1 MLTQGHI
8 TALGTFTNSLSPL
21 LLSGHHLLSCN
32 IPMKPQ
38 VSHAENAALK
48 MTELEQRHP
57 GSRQFMLLE
66 VICMPQRIL
75 KISL

>member
-32 IPMKPQ
+32 IPMKLQ

-48 MTELEQRHP
+48 MTEL
-57 GSRQFMLLE
+57 
-66 VICMPQRIL
+66 
-75 KISL
+75 K